1 MQEKKMKRYS
11 FYILLV
17 LLSLLAGACYDYD
30 DVTHEIGEASDQAFI
45 SNMNVYDKDMKSVL
59 ASKSIPGT
67 AVGDDGIERFK
78 EADAVPEIVLKVK
91 SGTDLTHL
99 ILTATLSSQSS
110 YAQISPAM
118 GIAMDLTSPREF
130 TVTSQSGKNVLRYKI
145 TVETE

>member
-1 MQEKKMKRYS
+1 MKKYS
-11 FYILLV
+11 FHILLV

-45 SNMNVYDKDMKSVL
+45 SKMNVYDKDMKNVL
-59 ASKSIPGT
+59 ASQSIPAT
-67 AVGDDGIERFK
+67 TVGDDGIERFK
-78 EADAVPEIVLKVK
+78 EADAVPEILLKVK

-110 YAQISPAM
+110 YAKISPAM

-130 TVTSQSGKNVLRYKI
+130 TVTSQSGKKVLKYKV

>member
-1 MQEKKMKRYS
+1 MKKYS
-11 FYILLV
+11 FHILLV

-59 ASKSIPGT
+59 KSKNIPAT
-67 AVGDDGIERFK
+67 QVGNDGIERFK
-78 EADAVPEIVLKVK
+78 EANAMPKIILTVK
-91 SGTDLTHL
+91 SGTDLSCL

-110 YAQISPAM
+110 YAKISPVM
-118 GIAMDLTSPREF
+118 GTLMDLSSPREF
-130 TVTSQSGKNVLRYKI
+130 TVTSQSGKNVLKYKV